1 MVAREDVGTG
11 IGTGERRFSPTAVT
25 RVIARLQAPTK
36 TQTRRNWLRAV
47 AARTTRQRPDLASDL
62 LEILGIEPHGL
73 EPQGARMLGTEP
85 QDIGSLDAEP
95 LGDELPGDEP
105 LDIGVTPPGAAQLGA
120 KSLGAKSLGDKVSGA
135 EPLGSVVSGDDTNPL
150 EDLSIGEIAVC
161 YEALLATLDSRRR
174 RSAGQFFTPDDAAA
188 FMAAQS
194 RDFPAGTWLDP
205 CCGVGNLAWH
215 LVAAQ
220 SNPARFVRE
229 NLVLIDVDETA
240 LRSAVALLGADF
252 LSGGDHEGLAQLWA
266 KASNRDFLSKSRLA
280 PHEFVIV
287 NPPYARAK
295 ESPGLECAASREYFA
310 YFLEKIAKTSRGFIA
325 VTPAS
330 YLCVPKFAVLRG
342 ILEREQPGG
351 RVFVFDNVPDT
362 LFRGYKFGSNNTSS
376 TNFVRAAITVCSP
389 GQREWLITPILR
401 WKNANRPRIFE
412 LAPELLV
419 PREKGPTGE
428 WVKLPADLRP
438 LWHELSLVKTTLR
451 DLLASGE
458 TPYALTVATTPRYYI
473 SAVYR
478 DLQRGSKVKLYFPD
492 AVSRDRAAVVLNSSL
507 PYLWWRALDGGVTL
521 PRRVLLGTPIPVESP
536 LSPEVRQ
543 AARVLEDT
551 ETQHLVT
558 KLNAGKINENVKR
571 PPALVER
578 LNTLVFAPV
587 ATAAHPVAADAAA
600 PPAHSV
606 IPDFSLLYTEDMTD
620 LL

>member
-1 MVAREDVGTG
+1 MVSRGD
-11 IGTGERRFSPTAVT
+11 IGTGERQFSPASVT

-36 TQTRRNWLRAV
+36 NQTRRNWLRAV
-47 AARTTRQRPDLASDL
+47 AARTTRQRPDLADDL
-62 LEILGIEPHGL
+62 LEILGVEPRGIEATRTEML
-73 EPQGARMLGTEP
+73 E
-85 QDIGSLDAEP
+85 IGSQGSEDLDAGSQET
-95 LGDELPGDEP
+95 G
-105 LDIGVTPPGAAQLGA
+105 
-120 KSLGAKSLGDKVSGA
+120 SLGGDA
-135 EPLGSVVSGDDTNPL
+135 NPL
-150 EDLSIGEIAVC
+150 ESLSIGEIAVC
-161 YEALLATLDSRRR
+161 YEALLAGLDAHSRRR
-174 RSAGQFFTPDDAAA
+174 AGQYFTPDDAAA

-215 LVAAQ
+215 LVATQ
-220 SNPARFVRE
+220 DSPADFLRE

-252 LSGGDHEGLAQLWA
+252 LTCGDHEGLARLWA
-266 KASNRDFLSKSRLA
+266 KASNRDFLSKSELA

-295 ESPGLECAASREYFA
+295 LRRELETAATREYFA
-310 YFLEKIAKTSRGFIA
+310 YFLERIARSSQGFVA

-330 YLCVPKFAVLRG
+330 YLCVPKFVALRD

-362 LFRGYKFGSNNTSS
+362 LFRGYKFGSSNTSS

-412 LAPELLV
+412 LAPELLS
-419 PREKGPTGE
+419 PREKGSAGE
-428 WVKLPADLRP
+428 WVKLLASLRP
-438 LWHELSLVKTTLR
+438 LWQRLAGTATTLR
-451 DLLASGE
+451 DLLACGE

-473 SAVYR
+473 SAAYR
-478 DLQRGSKVKLYFPD
+478 DLRRGSKVKLYFPD
-492 AVSRDRAAVVLNSSL
+492 AASRDRAAVVLNSSL

-521 PRRVLLGTPIPVESP
+521 PRRVLLSIPIPVESS
-536 LSPEVRQ
+536 LSPELLRV
-543 AARVLEDT
+543 ARELKNS
-551 ETQHLVT
+551 ETQHLVK

-571 PPALVER
+571 PPQLVQR
-578 LNTLVFAPV
+578 LNDLVFAPLLDGNPSLE
-587 ATAAHPVAADAAA
+587 A
-600 PPAHSV
+600 
-606 IPDFSLLYTEDMTD
+606 ILDFSLLYTEDMTT